1 MCRVDSRSTRL
12 RETFH
17 ILDEPGVGTLVLDG
31 DMQVAWANTYA
42 MDILSAREEDIL
54 GSDACQ
60 ILDMHLVPLP
70 AGERRG
76 KATPRHGARWV
87 RDARSR
93 PPGAGLPGRRTADRL
108 LQQADKAGTVRG
120 NVGALHAG
128 RHRTETDGRRAALLE
143 QTTYGLEPD
152 HGEYLRRP
160 SHSTNCLKRRSQRPW
175 NFSASTWD

>member
-60 ILDMHLVPLP
+60 ILDMHLVPLLRGSEE
-70 AGERRG
+70 ARRLL
-76 KATPRHGARWV
+76 ATV
-87 RDARSR
+87 RDGCEM
-93 PPGAGLPGRRTADRL
+93 PGLDL
-108 LQQADKAGTVRG
+108 LVQD
-120 NVGALHAG
+120 
-128 RHRTETDGRRAALLE
+128 
-143 QTTYGLEPD
+143 Y
-152 HGEYLRRP
+152 
-160 SHSTNCLKRRSQRPW
+160 
-175 NFSASTWD
+175 